1 MKAKLTT
8 TVLMA
13 FMFGGLLASCGR
25 DPEPAHNTAYFRSHP
40 DARAAMMKSCAAD
53 QNVENPLNCMAAEN
67 ANRLEIL
74 SKSH

>member
-1 MKAKLTT
+1 MKAILATRN
-8 TVLMA
+8 LMA
-13 FMFGGLLASCGR
+13 FIYGSLLASCGR
-25 DPEPAHNTAYFRSHP
+25 DPEPAHNTAYFRFHP